1 LQATAVLDKP
11 VAASL
16 LATPKLAKAGADL
29 WPVELVGRAVLC
41 PPRVQEIGAH
51 SPRRASC
58 MTRYL
63 PTAYMARL
71 FLVFR
76 KSLDTLVRHT

>member
-1 LQATAVLDKP
+1 MGLPVREKLPHTIPQWVAKGSWFFITINCVLPGKNQ
-11 VAASL
+11 L
-16 LATPKLAKAGADL
+16 CLTP
-29 WPVELVGRAVLC
+29 
-41 PPRVQEIGAH
+41 GAH

-76 KSLDTLVRHT
+76 KSLDTLVRHP